1 MMRGR
6 AIVAGLG
13 MLVVLGAAGTAGWQA
28 RVRRVG
34 LVARGRSKQDQQM
47 VVTTTAKRQDF
58 LITVTETGSV
68 AAKNSTPVIPEISGR
83 IQWACENGI
92 VVPAGAVLV
101 QLDTKR
107 AQQDATDLAVR
118 CDEAK
123 RRQEKS
129 EAVGKARMKEFR
141 LRLQRAED
149 DVAAF
154 ERQQAVALRQASDS
168 IAFHAA
174 ELEKRRQEL
183 EVKRRLAA
191 KGLVPGSEV
200 EREEAGLK
208 AAEFSLQRERSD
220 YELKKS
226 QAAAAASDKRK
237 NVNDTS
243 RDMSRSRS
251 WSERD
256 VRMTGNEVDNLQLQ
270 VERGRADLA
279 KMTVTSPVGG
289 LVVLSSEGGWHGD
302 ARPPRM
308 GDWVSQGRE
317 IAEIVSLGQMQVK
330 LELDQTE
337 IARVRMGQPA
347 EVSIEALPG
356 TVLKGRVTSI
366 GQTARR
372 PPIQGWMGV
381 SASATFPVTIDL
393 PPTGKW
399 LIRPGMRANVRI
411 VARRIP
417 GAIIV
422 PSGCIFRHQGHPT
435 VLAERDG
442 TFARVA
448 VALGESNGE
457 YTVITKGLEAG
468 ERIALNDVG
477 ATAPSGTGAKG
488 RRR

>member
-1 MMRGR
+1 MRGR
-6 AIVAGLG
+6 GIAAGLG
-13 MLVVLGAAGTAGWQA
+13 ILVVLGAVGAAGWQA
-28 RVRRVG
+28 KLRRVG
-34 LVARGRSKQDQQM
+34 DAATRRSQQDREM
-47 VVTTTAKRQDF
+47 VVTTTAKRQDL
-58 LITVTETGSV
+58 LITVTQTGVV

-83 IQWACENGI
+83 IQWVCENGV
-92 VVPAGAVLV
+92 VVPAGATLV
-101 QLDTKR
+101 QLDTKK
-107 AQQDATDLAVR
+107 AQEDATDLAVR
-118 CDEAK
+118 YDEAK
-123 RRQEKS
+123 RRQEKA
-129 EAVGKARMKEFR
+129 EAVGKARMKEFQ

-174 ELEKRRQEL
+174 ELEKRRQEI

-191 KGLVPGSEV
+191 KGLIAGTEV

-237 NVNDTS
+237 NINDTT
-243 RDMSRSRS
+243 RDMSRTRT

-256 VRMTGNEVDNLQLQ
+256 VRMSGNEVDNLKLQL
-270 VERGRADLA
+270 ERARADLA
-279 KMTVTSPVGG
+279 KMTITAPVSG
-289 LVVLSSEGGWHGD
+289 LVVLTPQGGWRGES
-302 ARPPRM
+302 RSPRM
-308 GDWVSQGRE
+308 GDWVSQGRDFAA
-317 IAEIVSLGQMQVK
+317 IIGLGQMQVK
-330 LELDQTE
+330 LELDQTQ
-337 IARVRMGQPA
+337 IAGVRMGQPA
-347 EVSIEALPG
+347 QVSIEALPG
-356 TVLKGRVTSI
+356 AVLKGKVTAI

-381 SASATFPVTIDL
+381 STSATFPVTIDL
-393 PPTGKW
+393 PPTGKS

-417 GAIIV
+417 RAVTV
-422 PSGCIFRHQGHPT
+422 PSGCIFRRNGRP
-435 VLAERDG
+435 VVFVERDG
-442 TFARVA
+442 SFERVA

-457 YTVITKGLEAG
+457 YTAITKGLKAG
-468 ERIALNDVG
+468 QRVALNDLG
-477 ATAPSGTGAKG
+477 AAASSETRPQG